1 MFYHGCCCGG
11 LLGGL
16 WHFDCVYELF
26 VDILCIC
33 GVVAFEFFSRCV
45 VVVPDVD
52 VSRVVSVAEY
62 LPVFDGGGS
71 APQRRTCGVGG
82 GSVCLEGGGIVCLEG
97 CGGGG
102 IVCLDGGGG
111 VCLDE
116 GGGYGGIGIS

>member
-26 VDILCIC
+26 VDILRIC

-45 VVVPDVD
+45 VF
-52 VSRVVSVAEY
+52 VSYIDISCVVSVAEN
-62 LPVFDGGGS
+62 LSVFD
-71 APQRRTCGVGG
+71 RG
-82 GSVCLEGGGIVCLEG
+82 GSVCLDEG
-97 CGGGG
+97 
-102 IVCLDGGGG
+102 
-111 VCLDE
+111 